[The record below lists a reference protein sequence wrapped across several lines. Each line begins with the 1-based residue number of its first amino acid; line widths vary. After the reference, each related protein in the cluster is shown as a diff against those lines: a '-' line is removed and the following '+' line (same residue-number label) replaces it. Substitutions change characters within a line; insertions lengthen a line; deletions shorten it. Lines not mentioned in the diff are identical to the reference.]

1 MDTITS
7 NGDGARAAAVIH
19 RRPPSKPRTTR
30 ASGPDPDV
38 VPLTDEQTS
47 VLVRAVA
54 RASIVG
60 LVMRT
65 ALFVVAI
72 GAAGL
77 AVFYIL
83 GNGEEM
89 VGAILGRDPAE
100 DLFWERVVSLTL
112 PVLLFVF
119 LGVVCVAGAYVLQSR
134 ALDERERAL
143 DAIAR
148 IQRESEGG
156 VSRART
162 LARLSED
169 DLTHARREFAMHV
182 AFGRASWWL
191 AVSLL
196 GVSATYSIAEGGL
209 DGYSVALG
217 GGGVLSYLLG
227 VAFKVPTRVRC
238 NLAALSQRHLIVSG
252 YVREIGLLEAEAY
265 RVIGAARRK
274 GADAAPP
281 ADAVVAAAREIREAT
296 GVAMERIDRY
306 CKSDGPSDAEEE
318 QAR

>member
-1 MDTITS
+1 MDAITS
-7 NGDGARAAAVIH
+7 NASGARAAAVLTA
-19 RRPPSKPRTTR
+19 RPPGRIRTVR
-30 ASGPDPDV
+30 PPAGDGEGR
-38 VPLTDEQTS
+38 PLTDAQTS
-47 VLVRAVA
+47 VLIHAVA
-54 RASIVG
+54 RASVVG

-65 ALFVVAI
+65 ALFAVAI

-77 AVFYIL
+77 AVVYTL
-83 GNGEEM
+83 RNGESM
-89 VGAILGRDPAE
+89 VDAILVRDPAE
-100 DLFWERVVSLTL
+100 VLLWERVVSLTL

-119 LGVVCVAGAYVLQSR
+119 LGAVCLAGAYVLQSR

-156 VSRART
+156 VSRTRT

-196 GVSATYSIAEGGL
+196 AISVTYSIGAGTL
-209 DGYSVALG
+209 DGYSLALSG
-217 GGGVLSYLLG
+217 GGLLSYLLG

-252 YVREIGLLEAEAY
+252 YVREIGLIEAEAY
-265 RVIGAARRK
+265 RAIGAARRR
-274 GADAAPP
+274 GAAAAPS
-281 ADAVVAAAREIREAT
+281 ADTIAAAAREIRAAT
-296 GVAMERIDRY
+296 GVAMDRVDKY
-306 CKSDGPSDAEEE
+306 CKTDGPSDDE
-318 QAR
+318 RR

>member
-1 MDTITS
+1 MDATS
-7 NGDGARAAAVIH
+7 VNGNGSRNADAGQGWRPDAEPAAQGRMPDGVGR
-19 RRPPSKPRTTR
+19 
-30 ASGPDPDV
+30 
-38 VPLTDEQTS
+38 PLTDEQTS
-47 VLVRAVA
+47 VLMDAVA

-72 GAAGL
+72 AAAAL
-77 AVFYIL
+77 AVLYTRS
-83 GNGEEM
+83 NGEAM
-89 VGAILGRDPAE
+89 VDAILGRDPTE
-100 DLFWERVVSLTL
+100 DVLWGVVSLTL

-119 LGVVCVAGAYVLQSR
+119 LGAACLAAAYVLQSR

-169 DLTHARREFAMHV
+169 DLTHARREFAMQV

-191 AVSLL
+191 AISLL
-196 GVSATYSIAEGGL
+196 SVSVTYSITSGGP

-217 GGGVLSYLLG
+217 GGGLLSYLLG

-238 NLAALSQRHLIVSG
+238 NLATLSQRHLIVSG
-252 YVREIGLLEAEAY
+252 FVREIGLIEADADRRIE
-265 RVIGAARRK
+265 AARRSAN
-274 GADAAPP
+274 GTVP
-281 ADAVVAAAREIREAT
+281 ADHIEQAAREIREAT
-296 GVAMERIDRY
+296 GVAMERIERY
-306 CKSDGPSDAEEE
+306 CKSDGGGE
-318 QAR
+318 QDDRPAP